1 MKLSRFSVALAALFA
16 FVAVEAF
23 AQVGSVLGRL
33 VDNDGNPVVGAECT
47 VQKRGGGGR
56 LSKMESKD
64 DGSFV
69 KPGLRP
75 GMYSIRCEKEGFRP
89 LPVQVQVSAFGQGD
103 LGEQVMFPMAEGELS
118 EKDHARATTLL
129 AEVNEASE
137 SGNDQETLNKLL
149 ELYEMMPTS
158 TEILFNIASTYEK
171 MGDTENALEYYT
183 EAAEK
188 NPDLAYDS
196 WLAIG
201 DIHGKAKQ
209 WVDATA
215 AMKKAM
221 DIKQTD
227 SVQTFNCAVYAHQ
240 AGDVDTASVFYEK
253 TTEIDPN
260 RAIAYYQL
268 GLISVGKA
276 ENEAALAHFE
286 KFIALAPDHDRVDE
300 AQGVIDALK
309 AAEERAK

>member
-1 MKLSRFSVALAALFA
+1 MKLSRFSVAVAAVFA
-16 FVAVEAF
+16 FVAAEAF
-23 AQVGSVLGRL
+23 AQTGSVLGRL
-33 VDNDGNPVVGAECT
+33 VDDQGNAVAGAECT
-47 VQKRGGGGR
+47 IELSGGGGR
-56 LSKMESKD
+56 RTKTKSKD

-69 KPGLRP
+69 RPGIRP
-75 GMYSIRCEKEGFRP
+75 GMYTIRCEKDGFQP
-89 LPVQVQVSAFGQGD
+89 LALQTEISSMGQAD
-103 LGEQVMFPMAEGELS
+103 LGRQVLFPLAEGELS

-158 TEILFNIASTYEK
+158 TEILFNIASTYES

-183 EAAEK
+183 QTAEK
-188 NPDLAYDS
+188 NPDLAYSS
-196 WLAIG
+196 WLAVG
-201 DIHGKAKQ
+201 DIHGKARQ
-209 WVDATA
+209 WADAAA

-221 DIKQTD
+221 DIKQID
-227 SVQTFNCAVYAHQ
+227 AVAMFNYAVYAQ
-240 AGDVDTASVFYEK
+240 NAGDADAATVAYTK
-253 TTEIDPN
+253 TIEIDPSQ
-260 RAIAYYQL
+260 AVAYYQL
-268 GLISVGKA
+268 GLISVGQA
-276 ENEAALAHFE
+276 ENEAAVAYFE